1 MSSLVLVHG
10 LLIFCSVQ
18 PSGRMGGLCLH
29 VVKMGYV
36 RETLKGSS
44 TGDRHRPGLTD
55 SHSVEDSV
63 SNPLVMSL
71 EEIQCRHAA
80 GKYGKVAFGVDSL
93 GSSSSGHTQE
103 SIGDI
108 SRSNCNTSF
117 MESAEIVV
125 LL

>member
-1 MSSLVLVHG
+1 M
-10 LLIFCSVQ
+10 
-18 PSGRMGGLCLH
+18 
-29 VVKMGYV
+29 
-36 RETLKGSS
+36 
-44 TGDRHRPGLTD
+44 TGTWPDLED

-80 GKYGKVAFGVDSL
+80 GQYGKVAFGLDSL